1 MFQINIQKDHN
12 EVWDNLGL
20 IIPFLK
26 PWLKQQRWSGLSNVD
41 KFDLEIAGNLSFKEE
56 SALKIF
62 GYFLSINAIN
72 TITSFF
78 LPLIFYLDKKKIGSL
93 PEIVINTNSSE
104 FYISQAECYRDFINL
119 LIENFQ
125 KQKTQELKKGKYF
138 KFDLENEQ
146 LLENFELV
154 NSEVFKKGETTNF
167 LTKIKGK
174 KSNLFLKSYRK
185 ISTSREPLLIRELF
199 KLNYE
204 NIPQPIGFAKLAN
217 GEESVCFNLQ
227 EFITFENDL
236 GYYFWVNLKHRL
248 EYPSPEHQVAFI
260 NDANLNLN
268 LLGLV
273 DLVINFHQKS
283 STSKNHQFEKQ
294 NFSNDDVQ
302 SFKDSQKK
310 IMDEILKHRD
320 KNLQIFKNLPKNFN
334 QIRKELQTLEN
345 FIGFNK
351 ITVHQDLHLAQI
363 LVKSDKEGKKKLYIT
378 DLEGDPNR
386 PIEEI
391 WERDLIFR
399 DLASLITAF
408 HYIEVNSVLHIT
420 TLTKEDLKLVESFA
434 DAKNQFQKKIGA
446 LSTTMSE
453 AKLWTD
459 YLIRN
464 LMKSYYDKYLTIFD
478 NGKNIDFNTFQ
489 KGCEIYKFDRLIR
502 EIYYELKY
510 RKDNYVVPLIILNN
524 SFDSLFKV

>member
-1 MFQINIQKDHN
+1 MFQINIQKDHS
-12 EVWDNLGL
+12 EIWDNLGL

-41 KFDLEIAGNLSFKEE
+41 KFDLELAGDLFFKEE
-56 SALKIF
+56 SGLKIF
-62 GYFLSINAIN
+62 GYFLNINAIN
-72 TITSFF
+72 TRTSFF
-78 LPLIFYLDKKKIGSL
+78 LPLIYYLDKQKIDSS

-104 FYISQAECYRDFINL
+104 FYICQAECSQDFINL

-125 KQKTQELKKGKYF
+125 KQTTQELKKGNYF

-146 LLENFELV
+146 LIENFELV

-185 ISTSREPLLIRELF
+185 ISTSREPILIRELF

-204 NIPQPIGFAKLAN
+204 NLPQPIGFAKLGN
-217 GEESVCFNLQ
+217 GEEIICFNLQ
-227 EFITFENDL
+227 EFLIFDNDL
-236 GYYFWVNLKHRL
+236 GYYFWENLIHRL
-248 EYPSPEHQVAFI
+248 EYPSPEHQVALI
-260 NDANLNLN
+260 NDSNLNLN

-283 STSKNHQFEKQ
+283 LNLKFHKFEKEKFT
-294 NFSNDDVQ
+294 NEDIQ

-320 KNLQIFKNLPKNFN
+320 ENLKIFKNISRNFS
-334 QIRKELQTLEN
+334 QIRKDSQVLEN
-345 FIGFNK
+345 FISLDK

-363 LVKSDKEGKKKLYIT
+363 LVKSNEKCQKKLYIT

-386 PIEEI
+386 PREEI
-391 WERDLIFR
+391 WKRDLIFR

-408 HYIEVNSVLHIT
+408 HYIEVNSVLHT
-420 TLTKEDLKLVESFA
+420 SSLTKEGLKVVESFA
-434 DAKNQFQKKIGA
+434 DAKNQFQEEIGS
-446 LSTTMSE
+446 LSTTMTE

-464 LMKSYYDKYLTIFD
+464 LIKNYYDKYVKIFD
-478 NGKNIDFNTFQ
+478 NGEKVDLNTFQ

-502 EIYYELKY
+502 EIFYELKY
-510 RKDNYVVPLIILNN
+510 RKDNYVVPLIIFNN
-524 SFDSLFKV
+524 SYDSIFKI